1 MTAISQAPNELTLD
15 ASTPVATCPFAGV
28 QIEARWHGKLRRAK
42 PPWDRVCMT
51 AGVTGGGLYYQKSES
66 AMASEGGINN
76 ASEHANWGG
85 EFVDDAL
92 RARG

>member
-1 MTAISQAPNELTLD
+1 
-15 ASTPVATCPFAGV
+15 
-28 QIEARWHGKLRRAK
+28 
-42 PPWDRVCMT
+42 MT